1 MAAVKGILGRK
12 LGMTQVWDSDNRV
25 IPVTVIQA
33 GPCRV
38 VQLKTPERD
47 GYSAVQIAFGA
58 AKEQRL
64 TKPELGHLK
73 KNGAAPSK
81 HLAELRVDDLSP
93 YAVGQVIGAD
103 VFAAGERVDVTGIS
117 KGKGFTG
124 VMQRHNFKGQGASH
138 GNHKKHRAPGSVGA
152 CATPARVF
160 KGMRMAGQSG
170 SERVTTLNL
179 EVVEGDAERG
189 LLLVKG
195 AVPGPNGA
203 IVFVRNAV
211 KGPAVAAPELGS
223 GNGGA
228 KQATKT
234 EEPTLDADASDGEP
248 GASVSESGA
257 ESAETD
263 ESGTPPSSEQ
273 PVEADAAESEGGAE

>member
-12 LGMTQVWDSDNRV
+12 LGMTQVWDSENRV
-25 IPVTVIQA
+25 VPVTVIQA

-64 TKPELGHLK
+64 SKPELGHLK
-73 KNGAAPSK
+73 KSGAAPSK
-81 HLAELRVDDLSP
+81 HLAEIRVDDLSP
-93 YAVGQVIGAD
+93 YAVGQVINAD

-117 KGKGFTG
+117 KGKGFAG

-138 GNHKKHRAPGSVGA
+138 GNHKKHRAPGSIGA

-160 KGMRMAGQSG
+160 KGMKMAGQHG
-170 SERVTTLNL
+170 NARTTTLNL

-195 AVPGPNGA
+195 AVPGPNGGL
-203 IVFVRNAV
+203 VFVRNAA
-211 KGPAVAAPELGS
+211 KGPAVAAPDFS
-223 GNGGA
+223 AGA
-228 KQATKT
+228 DAGA
-234 EEPTLDADASDGEP
+234 EEPA
-248 GASVSESGA
+248 
-257 ESAETD
+257 AETV
-263 ESGTPPSSEQ
+263 SVG
-273 PVEADAAESEGGAE
+273 AGESEGGEE